1 MATMWPHKLTPDIL
15 ADPGRRAEQKVY
27 DKLAE
32 VLEDPFAVFYSRP
45 WLGTLKNGK
54 PIDGECDFVVAHP
67 DYGFLTIE
75 VKGGGIAYDPASDT
89 WTSTDRNRCTWDI
102 KNPMKQAVESKHQIL
117 KKCQAHPKWGYRHTG
132 ISHGVILPDIST
144 IEGDLGA
151 DMPRNILCCMEEFE
165 SDLRFWILDLL
176 EAEMAS
182 DYRQKPL
189 GRDGMAILEDIL
201 AHPFQLNVPLHRVI
215 KDDEK
220 VIETLTPL
228 QYQILAGFANTR
240 RVAISG
246 SAGTG
251 KTILAMEEAHRC
263 IQAGERVLLTC
274 YNRPL
279 SEYMKKTIGSQDL
292 LMTGNYHKVCD
303 EIFREAGIEVDM
315 ETIDSK
321 LFLEKYP
328 AHLLEAI
335 ESLPER
341 RFDTIIIDE
350 GQDFPPLLL
359 KSLESAL
366 DPNGK
371 QKIRLF
377 YDNNQD
383 VYHNQGRYLE
393 QLYEIPFTLS
403 LNLRNTQRIHEIARL
418 FYKGQETTAI
428 GPQGLE
434 VEWIEAGTPAL
445 ARQKLEAYI
454 HTLVEKEQVPPSDIA
469 VLIST
474 RDDREKYST
483 GREIGG
489 QQYQFCN
496 ERFVNENTDS
506 IIFDSVKR
514 FKGLESPVAIVVL
527 DDALINSD
535 EMLYVAFSRARM
547 LLAVVGSRVMME
559 KIRGKV
565 GEAGQRD
572 PPDRTEGGGS
582 RPA

>member
-1 MATMWPHKLTPDIL
+1 MAILWPRKLTPDIL

-27 DKLAE
+27 NKLAE
-32 VLEDPFAVFYSRP
+32 VLEDPFTVFYSRP

-67 DYGFLTIE
+67 NYGFLTIE

-89 WTSTDRNRCTWDI
+89 WTSTDRYGGTWDI
-102 KNPMKQAVESKHQIL
+102 KNPVKQASDSKHQIL
-117 KKCQAHPKWGYRHTG
+117 KKCQAHPTWGYRRVG
-132 ISHGVILPDIST
+132 ISHGVILPDIPA

-151 DMPRNILCCMEEFE
+151 DIPRNILCFMEEFE
-165 SDLRFWILDLL
+165 SDLRYWILDLL
-176 EAEMAS
+176 EGEMAS
-182 DYRQKPL
+182 DYRANPL
-189 GRDGMAILEDIL
+189 GKEGMAILEDIL

-215 KDDEK
+215 KDDEER
-220 VIETLTPL
+220 IQTMTPL

-251 KTILAMEEAHRC
+251 KTILAMEEAQRC

-279 SEYMKKTIGSQDL
+279 SEYMKMMMGSQDL

-303 EIFREAGIEVDM
+303 EIFREASVEVDM
-315 ETIDSK
+315 EKIDSE

-328 AHLLEAI
+328 AHLLKALEKI
-335 ESLPER
+335 PER

-366 DPNGK
+366 DPDGK

-383 VYHNQGRYLE
+383 VYHNQGKYLE
-393 QLYEIPFTLS
+393 ELYEIPFTLS

-428 GPQGLE
+428 GPEGLE
-434 VEWIEAGTPAL
+434 VRWIEAGTPAL
-445 ARQKLEAYI
+445 ARKKLEEYI
-454 HTLVEKEQVPPSDIA
+454 HTLVEKEQIPPSDIA

-489 QQYQFCN
+489 QRYQFCN
-496 ERFVNENTDS
+496 ERYLNDNSDS

-535 EMLYVAFSRARM
+535 EMLYVAFSRARL

-559 KIRGKV
+559 KIRGKA
-565 GEAGQRD
+565 GEIED
-572 PPDRTEGGGS
+572 ESS
-582 RPA
+582 RK

>member
-1 MATMWPHKLTPDIL
+1 MAILWPRKLTPDIL

-27 DKLAE
+27 NKLAE
-32 VLEDPFAVFYSRP
+32 VLEEPFTVFYSRP

-54 PIDGECDFVVAHP
+54 PFDGECDFVVAHP

-75 VKGGGIAYDPASDT
+75 VKGGGIAYDPASDS
-89 WTSTDRNRCTWDI
+89 WTSTDRYGNTWDI
-102 KNPMKQAVESKHQIL
+102 KNPVKQALDSKYQIL
-117 KKCQAHPKWGYRHTG
+117 KKCQAHPNWRQRRVT
-132 ISHGVILPDIST
+132 ISHGVILPDVKRIK
-144 IEGDLGA
+144 GDLGA
-151 DMPRNILCCMEEFE
+151 DMPRNILCFMDDFE
-165 SDLRFWILDLL
+165 TDLRYWILDLL
-176 EAEMAS
+176 EGEMAS
-182 DYRQKPL
+182 DYRAKPL
-189 GRDGMAILEDIL
+189 GQEGMAILEDIL
-201 AHPFQLNVPLHRVI
+201 AHPFQLNVPIHRVI
-215 KDDEK
+215 KDDEER
-220 VIETLTPL
+220 IQTLTPL

-251 KTILAMEEAHRC
+251 KTILAMEEAQRC

-279 SEYMKKTIGSQDL
+279 SEYMKKMMGSQDL
-292 LMTGNYHKVCD
+292 LMTGNYHKICD
-303 EIFREAGIEVDM
+303 KIFRDASVEVDM
-315 ETIDSK
+315 EKIDSE

-328 AHLLEAI
+328 AHLLEALEKI
-335 ESLPER
+335 PER

-366 DPNGK
+366 DPDGK

-383 VYHNQGRYLE
+383 VYHNQGKYLE
-393 QLYEIPFTLS
+393 ELYEIPFTLS

-418 FYKGQETTAI
+418 FYKGQETMAI

-445 ARQKLEAYI
+445 ARKKLEEYI
-454 HTLVEKEQVPPSDIA
+454 HTLVEKEQIPPSDIA

-489 QQYQFCN
+489 QRYQFCN
-496 ERFVNENTDS
+496 ERYLNDNSDS
-506 IIFDSVKR
+506 IILDSVKR

-535 EMLYVAFSRARM
+535 EMLYVAFSRARL

-565 GEAGQRD
+565 
-572 PPDRTEGGGS
+572 
-582 RPA
+582 

>member
-1 MATMWPHKLTPDIL
+1 MAILWPRKLTPDIL

-27 DKLAE
+27 NKLKA
-32 VLEDPFAVFYSRP
+32 VLEDPFTVFYSRP
-45 WLGTLKNGK
+45 WLGTGKGGK
-54 PIDGECDFVVAHP
+54 PIEGECDFVVAHP

-75 VKGGGIAYDPASDT
+75 VKGGGIAYDPAADA
-89 WTSTDRNRCTWDI
+89 WTSTDRYGSTWTI
-102 KNPMKQAVESKHQIL
+102 RNPVKQAVESKHQIL
-117 KKCQAHPKWGYRHTG
+117 RKCQAHPKWGYRRVG
-132 ISHGVILPDIST
+132 ISHGVILPDIPA

-151 DMPRNILCCMEEFE
+151 DMPRNIVCCMDEFE

-176 EAEMAS
+176 EGEMAG

-189 GRDGMAILEDIL
+189 GEEGMAILEDIL
-201 AHPFQLNVPLHRVI
+201 AHPFQLNVPLHRI
-215 KDDEK
+215 MADDER

-251 KTILAMEEAHRC
+251 KTILAMEEALRC

-279 SEYMKKTIGSQDL
+279 SEYMKKTIGIRDL
-292 LMTGNYHKVCD
+292 LMIGNYHKVCD
-303 EIFREAGIEVDM
+303 DLFSEAGVDVDKSK
-315 ETIDSK
+315 IDSR

-328 AHLLEAI
+328 AHLLEALNA
-335 ESLPER
+335 LPER
-341 RFDTIIIDE
+341 RFDTLIIDE

-359 KSLESAL
+359 QSLESAL
-366 DPNGK
+366 DPDGK

-383 VYHNQGRYLE
+383 VYQNQGRYLE

-428 GPQGLE
+428 GPEGLE
-434 VEWIEAGTPAL
+434 IEWIEAETSDI
-445 ARQKLEAYI
+445 ARKKLEDYI
-454 HTLVEKEQVPPSDIA
+454 HTLVGEEHIPPSDIA

-483 GREIGG
+483 GRNIGG

-496 ERFVNENTDS
+496 ERFQNDNTDA

-514 FKGLESPVAIVVL
+514 FKGLESPVVIVVL

-535 EMLYVAFSRARM
+535 EMLYVAFSRARL
-547 LLAVVGSRVMME
+547 LLAVVGSKEMMGA
-559 KIRGKV
+559 IQGKMQ
-565 GEAGQRD
+565 ESK
-572 PPDRTEGGGS
+572 EG
-582 RPA
+582 